1 MASSSVHDLT
11 DFHEVIRFLEE
22 HPEWQAELRRVL
34 LTKDLLALPEQMT
47 QLISTVRELAATQ
60 ARTEQQLSTLIA
72 AQARTEQQIGT
83 LTEQVMMLT
92 KTTQGLQDDM
102 GRVKGIGLE
111 TRLRL
116 SGSPFFGVL
125 LRKPSVLSR
134 GEVTDLLDEAE
145 SQGLLTPTESREI
158 QLADLIVYGLRR
170 DDRAPVYLVVEVSW
184 TIDTDD
190 VRRAASR
197 ASLLAKTGTTVLP
210 VVAGEKI
217 GGRAAE
223 LSRAMRVWQMTDEE
237 VIPPSASGAV

>member
-1 MASSSVHDLT
+1 MEPSSIHDLT
-11 DFHEVIRFLEE
+11 DFHEVIRLLEE

-47 QLISTVRELAATQ
+47 QLTSTVRELAATQ
-60 ARTEQQLSTLIA
+60 ARTEQQLSTLVA
-72 AQARTEQQIGT
+72 AQARTEQQIGV
-83 LTEQVMMLT
+83 LAEQVMMLT

-102 GRVKGIGLE
+102 GRVTGLGLE

-116 SGSPFFGVL
+116 NGSPFFGVL
-125 LRKPSVLSR
+125 LRKPAVLSR

-145 SQGLLTPTESREI
+145 SQELLTPTESHEI
-158 QLADLIVYGLRR
+158 QLADLIVHGIRR

-197 ASLLAKTGTTVLP
+197 ANLLAKIGTTVLP
-210 VVAGEKI
+210 VVVGEKI
-217 GGRAAE
+217 GDR
-223 LSRAMRVWQMTDEE
+223 
-237 VIPPSASGAV
+237 